1 MNSQTA
7 RLWLEIACGTTAAVG
22 VGMALLALP
31 AATDAT
37 AWLSA
42 FVFGEAGGGGAP
54 TPLTRLLAAI
64 SGGVLAGWAISLWVV
79 VRRIH
84 ARDPALVRAILLPG
98 LLVWFL
104 IDSTGSLISGGGIN
118 VIGNL
123 GFLVLFGV
131 PLLSEG
137 RRGAER

>member
-1 MNSQTA
+1 MNQQTA

-31 AATDAT
+31 AAMDAT

-42 FVFGEAGGGGAP
+42 FVFGEPGGGGAS
-54 TPLTRLLAAI
+54 TPLARLLAAI

-84 ARDPALVRAILLPG
+84 DGDPGLVRAILVPG
-98 LLVWFL
+98 LLVWFV

-118 VIGNL
+118 VIGNV

-131 PLLSEG
+131 PLVAA
-137 RRGAER
+137 RAPRKR